1 VEIEISVRHG
11 QISDA
16 AREKIATK
24 LDKLPRLYDRVSAV
38 ELTIDLE
45 HRDAPEADLRLSAKQ
60 KHDLVATSKAEGMMA
75 AVDEVID
82 KIEQQLRRH
91 KDKVRDRHRPSVK
104 QVEMPPADEEST

>member
-11 QISDA
+11 QISDV
-16 AREKIATK
+16 AREKIAAK
-24 LDKLPRLYDRVSAV
+24 LDKLPRLYDRISAV
-38 ELTIDLE
+38 ELTLDLE

-60 KHDLVATSKAEGMMA
+60 KHDLVATSKAEGVMA

-104 QVEMPPADEEST
+104 QAEMPPTDEELT